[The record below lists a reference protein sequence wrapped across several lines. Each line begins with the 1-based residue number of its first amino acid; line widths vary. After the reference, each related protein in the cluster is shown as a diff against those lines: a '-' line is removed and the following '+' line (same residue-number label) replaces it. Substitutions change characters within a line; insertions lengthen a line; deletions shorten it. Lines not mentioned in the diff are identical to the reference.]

1 MTVKL
6 TMPLLR
12 IVLAD
17 ETELEV
23 QPILVDSIAW
33 DETRTKRKWPTAQEA
48 PQLWAAFLGWHTAKR
63 LGEID
68 LTWDR
73 FKETALETNVVDDEV
88 ETDPTQ
94 PDHTQSSLS
103 D

>member
-6 TMPLLR
+6 TMPRLR

-23 QPILVDSIAW
+23 QPILFDSIAW
-33 DETRTKRKWPTAQEA
+33 DETRNTRKWPNAQQA

-63 LGEID
+63 QELITLSWEEF
-68 LTWDR
+68 R
-73 FKETALETNVVDDEV
+73 KTALETNVVDEAEEV
-88 ETDPTQ
+88 DPT
-94 PDHTQSSLS
+94 PPAPIPSSSS